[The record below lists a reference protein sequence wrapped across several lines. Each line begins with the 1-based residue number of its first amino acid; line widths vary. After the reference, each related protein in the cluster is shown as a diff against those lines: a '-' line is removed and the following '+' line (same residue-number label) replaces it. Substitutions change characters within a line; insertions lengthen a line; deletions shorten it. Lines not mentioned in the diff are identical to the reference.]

1 MNTFASVSYKIEKKL
16 TKKPTNLWT
25 NTYLKAPKH
34 IYRHVLILVYLYLK
48 NYEEEEHGEF

>member
-16 TKKPTNLWT
+16 TKNPTNLWT